1 MDDSIIVLSSLQF
14 SDMEKYMGSEF
25 RAVVLLLK
33 DNVQLLA
40 ELPVRKLPDIMTLS
54 QERKRMPPMMWA

>member
-1 MDDSIIVLSSLQF
+1 
-14 SDMEKYMGSEF
+14 
-25 RAVVLLLK
+25 VLLLK

>member
-1 MDDSIIVLSSLQF
+1 MLLVYVSYIGIREYTAATSKKSVENPG
-14 SDMEKYMGSEF
+14 M
-25 RAVVLLLK
+25 LLLK